1 MIPHQIL
8 YLFRQ
13 HCIRQGFVQ
22 YSLVVIFIYQ
32 KSPGFKQIEFM
43 IIKNLG
49 LVIRKKDRN
58 FSIGSNN
65 GFKC

>member
-13 HCIRQGFVQ
+13 HCIRQGLQ

-49 LVIRKKDRN
+49 LVIRKR
-58 FSIGSNN
+58 
-65 GFKC
+65 